1 MDNTLHTLYFIDES
15 DNDKL
20 QKDKLAMLGK
30 VFELDCYEQGYKA
43 IVFCKRRVD
52 VDEVAKLLS

>member
-30 VFELDCYEQGYKA
+30 VFELDCYE
-43 IVFCKRRVD
+43 
-52 VDEVAKLLS
+52 